1 MKSRVGFLGLGL
13 MGRVMAARLL
23 EAGYPLVVWNRTR
36 GRADELVAR
45 GAAWGESPQAV
56 AAECDVLCSMVADDR
71 ALGAVVL
78 GRHGALAGASE
89 KTIHVDFSTVSPRA
103 SASAAKAYSER
114 GAAFLHS
121 PVLGSR
127 QAAAEGT
134 LLLFVGGPGA
144 AYERV
149 DEILKQFGQRHWH
162 FEEVVQ
168 ATHMKLAANLL
179 LSSLMGSLVQALV
192 FAQKAKL
199 DPATLLEI
207 VEASALNAPM
217 LPRKGRTIL
226 ERNFQPN
233 FFLSHM
239 LKDLN
244 LISEVAGSL
253 GVPLPMHCEL
263 RELYVAGEAQGLGEQ
278 DYSAVIRVLE
288 QMAGVEVHAKTAG

>member
-1 MKSRVGFLGLGL
+1 MKTGVGFLGLGL
-13 MGRVMAARLL
+13 MGKAMAGRLL
-23 EAGYPLVVWNRTR
+23 DAGYPLVVWNRKR
-36 GRADELVAR
+36 GKADDLVAR

-56 AAECDVLCSMVADDR
+56 TAECEVLCSMVADDA

-78 GRHGALAGASE
+78 GRHGALAAARE

-103 SASAAKAYSER
+103 SANLAKAYSER
-114 GAAFLHS
+114 GAAFLHA

-134 LLLFVGGPGA
+134 LLLFVGGPRA
-144 AYERV
+144 AYDRV
-149 DEILKQFGQRHWH
+149 REMLNQFGQHHWY
-162 FEEVVQ
+162 FDELTQ
-168 ATHMKLAANLL
+168 ATYMKLAANLL

-199 DPATLLEI
+199 DAAALLDV
-207 VEASALNAPM
+207 VEASSLNAPM

-226 ERNFQPN
+226 ARNFQPN

-244 LISEVAGSL
+244 LISDAAGGL
-253 GVPLPMHCEL
+253 GVPLPMLAAL
-263 RELYVAGEAQGLGEQ
+263 RELYIAGEAQGLGGE

-288 QMAGVEVHAKTAG
+288 QMAGVEVRAKSAE